1 MREHGIEPGRLA
13 AFLSQNHPDEAYEIA
28 LDFLND
34 SLSYQDRQGAVTWTA
49 VLTMIEQLQS
59 DGDYAPEFLRET
71 RASSMM

>member
-1 MREHGIEPGRLA
+1 MREHRIEPGRLA
-13 AFLSQNHPDEAYEIA
+13 AFLSQTHPDEAYEIA

-34 SLSYQDRQGAVTWTA
+34 SIRSQDRQGAVTWTA

-59 DGDYAPEFLRET
+59 DGDLAPEFLRET